1 MPGAR
6 APRWRGTGRSAPEA
20 PEPGSPAP
28 GDGLVV
34 LSEAGQPTIPVYG
47 APRPAVPQRLPLTP
61 RFGCASGAG
70 VGLGA
75 AAGGFRRLPE
85 WLKVRLPGS
94 GEYAET
100 KSLLR
105 RQRLHTVCEE

>member
-1 MPGAR
+1 M
-6 APRWRGTGRSAPEA
+6 SAPEA
-20 PEPGSPAP
+20 PEPGSAAP

-34 LSEAGQPTIPVYG
+34 LNQAGQPTIPVYG

-75 AAGGFRRLPE
+75 AAGGFPRLPE
-85 WLKVRLPGS
+85 WLKGRVPGA
-94 GEYAET
+94 GEYAQT
-100 KSLLR
+100 KALL
-105 RQRLHTVCEE
+105 QRPPPHTLCEEARRPH